1 MDENEQLNVTGLTG
15 IELNFPIAGPGS
27 RSYAFVIDWHIR
39 LLLSLA
45 WLSGAWLLLRVFG
58 HGDPKF
64 FAGHAGLLIG
74 WPALMIYL
82 LYHPVLELLMQGRTP
97 GKRIAGV
104 RLVTQRGGQPS
115 AGAILIRNVFR
126 LVDALPTLYLVGLIS
141 CLLTAQR
148 VRIGDMAAGT
158 ILVIDNRLSARA
170 LARIPSL
177 VAKSG
182 LDPRVIELASEL
194 LERWPS
200 LSIARREAMAR
211 ALLARINPAYSID
224 TLAAVPDA
232 DLRQRLRDLLPAAA

>member
-1 MDENEQLNVTGLTG
+1 VDGNEQLNVTGLTG

-45 WLSGAWLLLRVFG
+45 WLSGSWMLLRVFG
-58 HGDPKF
+58 RGDPKF
-64 FAGHAGLLIG
+64 FAGSSGLIIG

-82 LYHPVLELLMQGRTP
+82 LYHPALELLMHGRTP
-97 GKRIAGV
+97 GKRMAGV

-115 AGAILIRNVFR
+115 AGAILTRNVFR
-126 LVDALPTLYLVGLIS
+126 LVDALPGLYLVGLIA
-141 CLLTAQR
+141 CLSTAQR

-158 ILVIDNRLSARA
+158 ILVIDNTESARA

-200 LSIARREAMAR
+200 LSIERRTALAR
-211 ALLARINPAYSID
+211 ALFTRINPALSID
-224 TLAAVPDA
+224 ALATVSDA